1 MNFAQSHIATLLKYG
16 GISFIAGAVNHG
28 FFSEARSIWTAGF
41 GVLFYLLGSW
51 LDMRNRDVK
60 NVRWADVL
68 GFGLVSS
75 IGLGFFTG
83 GLQHFP
89 DSPDRSLWV
98 VPLGFVL
105 SLFAMYF
112 MDWRGQLRVRALI
125 TYGLIAFAVVM
136 VGSAGAWSVLQ
147 GQPPSAHSH
156 SHGDAD
162 AAAEHT
168 HDAHTHDA
176 HAHDTPTTNDAATR
190 TVTLTMD
197 DHMRFTP
204 ANWQATSGE
213 TVRIRLFNSGQVRHE
228 FVMGTEAELQAH
240 AQEMKNPSAH
250 HHTGDNTLS
259 LGAGESG
266 ELVWTFTDAGVLH
279 TACFE
284 PGHYEA
290 GMRGTISVLP

>member
-1 MNFAQSHIATLLKYG
+1 MNFAQTHIATLFKYG

-28 FFSEARSIWTAGF
+28 FFSESRSIWTAGF

-51 LDMRNRDVK
+51 LDIRNDPARH
-60 NVRWADVL
+60 VRWGDVL
-68 GFGLVSS
+68 GFGLLSS

-105 SLFAMYF
+105 SLLAMYF
-112 MDWRGQLRVRALI
+112 MDWHGQLRARALVG
-125 TYGLIAFAVVM
+125 YGLISFAVVM
-136 VGSAGAWSVLQ
+136 AGSAAAWSVLQ
-147 GQPPSAHSH
+147 GAPASEHGH
-156 SHGDAD
+156 SHGGASG
-162 AAAEHT
+162 ASEHS
-168 HDAHTHDA
+168 HDAHTHEA
-176 HAHDTPTTNDAATR
+176 APSDAAVR
-190 TVTLTMD
+190 TVTITMD
-197 DHMRFTP
+197 DTMRFTP

-213 TVRIRLFNSGQVRHE
+213 TVRIRVVNSGKVRHE
-228 FVMGTEAELQAH
+228 FIIGTEAELKAH
-240 AQEMKNPSAH
+240 AEEMKKPSAGH
-250 HHTGDNTLS
+250 HHHASNAVS

-266 ELVWTFTDAGVLH
+266 ELTWTFTDAGVMH
-279 TACFE
+279 IACFE